1 MTLLLKG
8 KHDIFPTKRFCLV
21 SCENQNSCNLSY
33 FCTPWTVVVV
43 VVVAINPLKRIW
55 TWKLVKLKGPSSYG
69 IILWNQNFVK
79 PSTTSDRNLIPIAI
93 SLAIIPIAISVTILG
108 RCSLSRG
115 APSPWTPWT
124 TELLNSLNSLNYW
137 TPWTPWTTELPELL
151 NSLNS
156 LSYRTPWTTW
166 EGCNRTGMHLE
177 YPKRKPEKS

>member
-8 KHDIFPTKRFCLV
+8 KHDIFPKKSFCLV
-21 SCENQNSCNLSY
+21 SCENQNQNSCNLSY
-33 FCTPWTVVVV
+33 FCTPWTVV

-69 IILWNQNFVK
+69 IILWNQNFEK

-124 TELLNSLNSLNYW
+124 TEL
-137 TPWTPWTTELPELL
+137 PELPELL

-156 LSYRTPWTTW
+156 LNYLR
-166 EGCNRTGMHLE
+166 GL
-177 YPKRKPEKS
+177 